1 MQQTHVL
8 PMQKVKEEVIMRIL
22 VQESLNLE
30 LWLERYEVLGA
41 ILWFFSRARD
51 FSRIIFQ
58 KPWVSLQKF
67 QTAGWLPKR
76 AGAFFQDF
84 QITDE

>member
-30 LWLERYEVLGA
+30 LWLERYEVSGA
-41 ILWFFSRARD
+41 IL
-51 FSRIIFQ
+51 
-58 KPWVSLQKF
+58 
-67 QTAGWLPKR
+67 
-76 AGAFFQDF
+76 
-84 QITDE
+84 

>member
-41 ILWFFSRARD
+41 IL
-51 FSRIIFQ
+51 
-58 KPWVSLQKF
+58 
-67 QTAGWLPKR
+67 
-76 AGAFFQDF
+76 
-84 QITDE
+84 

>member
-22 VQESLNLE
+22 VQESLNLK

-41 ILWFFSRARD
+41 IL
-51 FSRIIFQ
+51 
-58 KPWVSLQKF
+58 
-67 QTAGWLPKR
+67 
-76 AGAFFQDF
+76 
-84 QITDE
+84 